1 MRRPPKENEES
12 TRGITRRGLLL
23 GTAWLAFG
31 TGLAA
36 RMRYLQVDQA
46 DQFRLL
52 ADENRIKDRLI
63 APARGLIW
71 DRNGLPLATNE
82 QNYRVVMV
90 REEAGDPEEAL
101 DKLSELIPM
110 TENDRAKALKAVM
123 DRAPHVPVAVAD
135 RLTWEEVSA
144 IAVNGPALPGITPEV
159 GLSRSYPVAED
170 LCHVV
175 GYVGP
180 VSDYDLS
187 RIEDQDPLLQIPKFQ
202 IGKSGAENKLERQ
215 LRGQAG
221 NVRNEVNAGGRIIRE
236 LDRREGI
243 PGDNIQLTIDAPLQ
257 NYVQARLAGEAAS
270 AVVMDVET
278 GDLLACGSVPTF
290 DPNKFV
296 RGISVADYGELTG
309 NPLNPLQGKAVQ
321 GAYPPGS
328 TFKMV
333 TALAAMDAGLI
344 DTEETI
350 YCRGYTEVGG
360 RRFHCWKHSGH
371 GNMNL
376 NQSLRNSC
384 DIYYYDIAQRVGI
397 EKISEM
403 ARRLGLGERH
413 ALPMSAVSSGLT
425 PTKAW
430 KLERRGAEWVIGD
443 SLNASIGQGFVLAS
457 PLQLAVMTSRLATGR
472 AVEPRIVKS
481 VNSVEVPIEETP
493 ELGLN
498 QNHLRAI
505 RQGMFA
511 VSNNRRSTAFGS
523 RIAADGKE
531 LAGKTGTS
539 QVSNNRVNNANVP
552 WEQRDHALFVG
563 FAPYDAPKYAVSV
576 VVEHGGGGS
585 KAAAPVARDIL
596 LFAMYGGFPPEDAYP
611 SSARAKAR
619 QIRNNLELRDFDAL
633 RDESSQA

>member
-1 MRRPPKENEES
+1 MRRPPKDNEES

-71 DRNGLPLATNE
+71 DRNGFPLATNE

-101 DKLSELIPM
+101 DKLSQLIPM
-110 TENDRAKALKAVM
+110 TENERAKALKAVM

-202 IGKSGAENKLERQ
+202 IGKSGVENKLEQQ

-296 RGISVADYGELTG
+296 RGISVADYGELTN

-333 TALAAMDAGLI
+333 TALAALDAGLI

-350 YCRGYTEVGG
+350 YCRGYSEVGG

-413 ALPMSAVSSGLT
+413 ALPMSAVSSGLA

-481 VNSVEVPIEETP
+481 VNSVEVPIDDAP

-498 QNHLRAI
+498 ENHLRAI

-511 VSNNRRSTAFGS
+511 VSNNRRGTAFAS

-596 LFAMYGGFPPEDAYP
+596 LYAMYGGFPPDDAYP

-619 QIRNNLELRDFDAL
+619 QIQNNLELRDFDAL

>member
-110 TENDRAKALKAVM
+110 TENDRAKALRAVM

-270 AVVMDVET
+270 AVMMDVET

-511 VSNNRRSTAFGS
+511 VSNNRRGTAFRS

>member
-1 MRRPPKENEES
+1 MRRPPRDNEES
-12 TRGITRRGLLL
+12 TRGITRRSLLL

-31 TGLAA
+31 GGLAA

-46 DQFRLL
+46 DQYRLL

-71 DRNGLPLATNE
+71 DRNGIPLATNE

-90 REEAGDPEEAL
+90 REDAGDPSEAL
-101 DKLSELIPM
+101 EKLSKLIPM
-110 TENDRAKALKAVM
+110 DDAARAKALKAVM

-159 GLSRSYPVAED
+159 GLSRNYPAADD

-187 RIEDQDPLLQIPKFQ
+187 RIDDKDPLLQIPKFQ
-202 IGKSGAENKLERQ
+202 IGKSGAENKLELQ
-215 LRGQAG
+215 LRGTAG
-221 NVRNEVNAGGRIIRE
+221 NVRNEVNAGGRVIRE
-236 LDRREGI
+236 LDRREGN
-243 PGDNIQLTIDAPLQ
+243 PGANVQLTIDAPLQ
-257 NYVQARLAGEAAS
+257 NFIQARLAGESAS
-270 AVVMDVET
+270 AVVIDVET

-296 RGISVADYGELTG
+296 RGISTADYGELTG

-333 TALAAMDAGLI
+333 TALAALDAGLI
-344 DTEETI
+344 DTEETVR
-350 YCRGYTEVGG
+350 CGGYVEVGG

-371 GNMNL
+371 GHMNL
-376 NQSLRNSC
+376 NLSLRNSC
-384 DIYYYDIAQRVGI
+384 DVYYYDLAERVGI
-397 EKISEM
+397 ERISRM
-403 ARRLGLGERH
+403 SRRLGLGERYD
-413 ALPMSAVSSGLT
+413 LPMSAVSSGLA
-425 PTKAW
+425 PDKAW

-457 PLQLAVMTSRLATGR
+457 PLQLAVMTARLATGR
-472 AVEPRIVKS
+472 AIVPRLVKS
-481 VNSVEVPIEETP
+481 VNSTEVPLLDSP
-493 ELGLN
+493 SLELN
-498 QNHLRAI
+498 ENHLRAV
-505 RQGMFA
+505 RQGMYS
-511 VSNNRRSTAFGS
+511 VSNNRRGTAFAS
-523 RIAADGKE
+523 RITEDGKR
-531 LAGKTGTS
+531 LGGKTGTS
-539 QVSNNRVNNANVP
+539 QVSNNRVNNRNVP

-563 FAPYDAPKYAVSV
+563 FAPFDAPKYAVSV

-596 LFAMYGGFPPEDAYP
+596 LHAMYGGYPPLAAYP
-611 SSARAKAR
+611 AAARGNAQR
-619 QIRNNLELRDFDAL
+619 MQDDLELRDFDAL
-633 RDESSQA
+633 RNESSRA

>member
-457 PLQLAVMTSRLATGR
+457 PMQLAVMTSRLATGR

-511 VSNNRRSTAFGS
+511 VSNNRRGTAFRS

>member
-1 MRRPPKENEES
+1 MRRPPKDNEES
-12 TRGITRRGLLL
+12 TRRITRRGLLL
-23 GTAWLAFG
+23 GTAWLAFSG
-31 TGLAA
+31 GLAA

-46 DQFRLL
+46 DQYRLL

-63 APARGLIW
+63 APARGLLW
-71 DRNGLPLATNE
+71 DRNGVPLATNE

-90 REEAGDPEEAL
+90 REDAGDPEEAL
-101 DKLSELIPM
+101 DKLSTLIPM
-110 TENDRAKALKAVM
+110 DEVARAKALKAVM
-123 DRAPHVPVAVAD
+123 DRAPHVPVSVAD

-187 RIEDQDPLLQIPKFQ
+187 RIDDKDPLLQIPKFQ
-202 IGKSGAENKLERQ
+202 IGKSGVENKLERQ

-221 NVRNEVNAGGRIIRE
+221 NVRNEVNAGGRVIRE

-243 PGDNIQLTIDAPLQ
+243 PGDNVQLTIDAPLQ
-257 NYVQARLAGEAAS
+257 NFIQARLAGESAS
-270 AVVMDVET
+270 AVVIDVET

-296 RGISVADYGELTG
+296 RGISSADYGALTG

-333 TALAAMDAGLI
+333 TALAALDAGLI
-344 DTEETI
+344 DTEETVR
-350 YCRGYTEVGG
+350 CGGYVEVGG

-371 GNMNL
+371 GHMNL

-384 DIYYYDIAQRVGI
+384 DVYYYDLAERVGI
-397 EKISEM
+397 ERISDM
-403 ARRLGLGERH
+403 ARRLGLGERFD
-413 ALPMSAVSSGLT
+413 LPMSAVSSGLA
-425 PTKAW
+425 PDKAW
-430 KLERRGAEWVIGD
+430 KRERRGAEWVIGD

-457 PLQLAVMTSRLATGR
+457 PLQLSVMTARLATGR
-472 AVEPRIVKS
+472 AITPRLVKS
-481 VNSVEVPIEETP
+481 VNSAEVPLDDAP
-493 ELGLN
+493 SLDLN
-498 QNHLRAI
+498 ENHLRAV
-505 RQGMFA
+505 RQGMFS
-511 VSNNRRSTAFGS
+511 VSNNRRGTAFAS
-523 RIAADGKE
+523 RIAMDDKR

-539 QVSNNRVNNANVP
+539 QVSNNRVNNRNVP

-596 LFAMYGGFPPEDAYP
+596 LQAMYGGYAPLDAYP
-611 SSARAKAR
+611 SAARSKAR
-619 QIRNNLELRDFDAL
+619 QMQNTLELRDFDAL
-633 RDESSQA
+633 REESSRA

>member
-511 VSNNRRSTAFGS
+511 VSNNRRGTAFGS

>member
-481 VNSVEVPIEETP
+481 VNSVEVPIEEPP

-511 VSNNRRSTAFGS
+511 VSNNRRGTAFRS